1 MGRATTKATGGYTVY
16 WRTWT
21 FLLVLT
27 AIMLFLDTL
36 PMPRTP
42 FVVLM
47 VAAMLLKVV
56 LISGIFM
63 HLRQES
69 LDLVIAIGVCMLGC
83 VVVLY
88 ALIAPDA
95 LRILA
100 MSTG

>member
-1 MGRATTKATGGYTVY
+1 MARATTKTAGGYAAY

-27 AIMLFLDTL
+27 AIMLFLDTM
-36 PMPRTP
+36 PMPRAP
-42 FVVLM
+42 FVTLM

-56 LISGIFM
+56 LIAGIFM

-69 LDLVIAIGVCMLGC
+69 LDLVIAIGVCTLGC
-83 VVVLY
+83 GLVLY
-88 ALIAPDA
+88 VLIVPDA

-100 MSTG
+100 MLTG